1 MTRTLVVS
9 DLHLGSRAGNDVLR
23 REDVLEILFEA
34 LEGVDRLVLLGDTL
48 ELRQGSVVE
57 VLARART
64 MLERLGAWLGDRPVV
79 LVPGNHDHA
88 LITGWLERRE
98 QPLALE
104 QRWSP
109 AEASFAAQATAA
121 MLAPARVE
129 VAYPG
134 VWLADGVYATHG
146 HYLDLHM
153 TVPTIER
160 VAVAISGRI
169 ALDSSRRWDDVHSPD
184 DYEAVIAPV
193 YAWVQAAAQS
203 GRSSATVEGGRTVGA
218 WQALRRSGGTRALR
232 ARALRAPALRARALP
247 LAFPWLVRG
256 ANALG
261 LGPLRT
267 EISLDELR
275 RAGLRAMA
283 TTVERLEIP
292 ARHVIFG
299 HTHRSGPHE
308 GDEPAEWLTPN
319 GVRLHNSG
327 SWVNTR
333 AFTSRDASSPY
344 WPGGAILVEDGR
356 PPQLLRLLDER
367 VALES

>member
-1 MTRTLVVS
+1 VTRSLVVS

-23 REDVLEILFEA
+23 HEGVLEILLEA

-48 ELRQGSVVE
+48 ELRQGSVIDV
-57 VLARART
+57 VARARGV
-64 MLERLGAWLGDRPVV
+64 LERLGAALGERPVV

-98 QPLALE
+98 RPLSLE
-104 QRWSP
+104 QHWSP
-109 AEASFAAQATAA
+109 AEASFAAAATAA
-121 MLAPARVE
+121 ALAPAAVE

-160 VAVAISGRI
+160 VAVAISGRV

-184 DYEAVIAPV
+184 DYEAVVAPV

-218 WQALRRSGGTRALR
+218 WQTLRRSGGRR
-232 ARALRAPALRARALP
+232 ALRARALP

-261 LGPLRT
+261 LGPLRP

-275 RAGLRAMA
+275 SAGLRAMA

-299 HTHRSGPHE
+299 HTHRTGALE

-319 GVRLHNSG
+319 GVRLHNCG
-327 SWVNTR
+327 SWVHTR
-333 AFTSRDASSPY
+333 AFSSRDATSPY
-344 WPGGAILVEDGR
+344 WPGGAIVVEDGQ
-356 PPQLLRLLDER
+356 PPQLRRLLDEH

>member
-1 MTRTLVVS
+1 MARTLVVS

-23 REDVLEILFEA
+23 RDGVLEVLFDA
-34 LEGVDRLVLLGDTL
+34 LVDIDRLVLLGDTV
-48 ELRQGSVVE
+48 ELREGSVGD
-57 VLARART
+57 VLGRARP
-64 MLERLGAWLGDRPVV
+64 MLERLGAWLGERPVV

-88 LITGWLERRE
+88 LITSWLERRE
-98 QPLALE
+98 RPLELE
-104 QRWSP
+104 QRWEP
-109 AEASFAAQATAA
+109 REASFAAEATAA
-121 MLAPARVE
+121 MLAPAKVQI
-129 VAYPG
+129 AYPG

-160 VAVAISGRI
+160 LAVAISARV

-218 WQALRRSGGTRALR
+218 WQTLRRSGGRR
-232 ARALRAPALRARALP
+232 SLRARALP
-247 LAFPWLVRG
+247 VLFPWLVRG

-275 RAGLRAMA
+275 SAGLRAMA
-283 TTVERLEIP
+283 ATVERLEIP

-299 HTHRSGPHE
+299 HTHRAGPID

-319 GVRLHNSG
+319 GVQLHNTG
-327 SWVNTR
+327 SWVHTS
-333 AFTSRDASSPY
+333 AFSRRDPASPY
-344 WPGGAILVEDGR
+344 WPGGAIVVEDGE

-367 VALES
+367 ALASSKG